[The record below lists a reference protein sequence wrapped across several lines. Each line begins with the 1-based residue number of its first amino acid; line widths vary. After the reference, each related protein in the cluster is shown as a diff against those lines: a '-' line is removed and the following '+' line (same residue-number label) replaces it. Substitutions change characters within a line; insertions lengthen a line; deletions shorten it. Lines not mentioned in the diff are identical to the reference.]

1 MKSLS
6 LIALL
11 LAALSCASYRGPG
24 EFHKQE
30 DHFFTDEKLE
40 RQKGELYLPKLEGLR
55 PAVILVHGGGWRSRN
70 LEDMN
75 LIAKSLAEHGFIVFN
90 INYRLAPEHKHPA
103 PIDDLRQAHAYLL
116 KLSEDNK
123 INLDSHRVGLWGY
136 SSGGHTVSYYAL
148 QTNSPGPIKA
158 VVSGGAPYDF
168 TWYPLSPYLLDY
180 MGKYRDE
187 MTQAYLEASPVN
199 HLHSEAPRFFLY
211 NGIKD
216 RLVEHAQAS
225 AFQFKLRQAGLQA
238 ERYDVAFW
246 GHANVFIFSSEAVKQ
261 GVLFLQQQ
269 L

>member
-1 MKSLS
+1 MKDFL
-6 LIALL
+6 LVTLL
-11 LAALSCASYRGPG
+11 LTTISCASYRGSG
-24 EFHKQE
+24 EFTKQE
-30 DHFFTDEKLE
+30 NHFYTQEKIA
-40 RQKGELYLPKLEGLR
+40 RQKGELYLPKVDGAR

-90 INYRLAPEHKHPA
+90 INYRLAPEFKHPA
-103 PIDDLRQAHAYLL
+103 PVEDLRQAHTYLL
-116 KLSEDNK
+116 KLHEDKK
-123 INLDSHRVGLWGY
+123 IELDPNRVGLWGY
-136 SSGGHTVSYYAL
+136 SSGGHTISYYAL
-148 QTNSPGPIKA
+148 QKNNPGPIKA

-187 MTQAYLEASPVN
+187 MIDAYIEASPVN
-199 HLHSEAPRFFLY
+199 HLHAEAPSFFLY

-225 AFQFKLRQAGLQA
+225 AFQFKLRQAGIQA
-238 ERYDVAFW
+238 NRYDVAFW

-261 GVLFLQQQ
+261 GVLFLENK